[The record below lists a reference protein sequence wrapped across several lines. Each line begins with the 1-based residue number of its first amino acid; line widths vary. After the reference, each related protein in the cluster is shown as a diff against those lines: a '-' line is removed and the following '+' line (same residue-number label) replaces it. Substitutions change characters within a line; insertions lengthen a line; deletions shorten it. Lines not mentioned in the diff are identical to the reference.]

1 MRNFLLIV
9 SLILGFSVSAQQ
21 ATYTDLDGDGV
32 IEYTLKSKDGKV
44 IETGYY
50 LNSKMHG
57 TWTSFHPSGKK
68 QAVVKFRNGKK
79 HGKWIFFDQEGRTTL
94 VVTYENDRKIM
105 ATQSQY
111 SSR

>member
-1 MRNFLLIV
+1 MRQFLLIT
-9 SLILGFSVSAQQ
+9 SLVLGFGLAAQQ

-32 IEYTLKSKDGKV
+32 VEYTLKSQDGKV

-57 TWTSFHPSGKK
+57 TWTSFYPSGKK
-68 QAVVKFRNGKK
+68 QAVVKFRDGKK